1 MSHSP
6 LWKWF
11 GHIHKY
17 TGEAEFTITLVLS
30 THDRLNAVVN
40 SLNSTVSTDCLKR
53 VEKLKLDLD
62 LFRDTEATGFLK
74 TAQRG
79 VFPAVPLGG
88 PPSYYTRNVFIS
100 LYAANSGDCE
110 RGLWGV
116 FGTSASINTQ
126 QSARCFLF
134 ISANIFLK
142 NDFKAI
148 LTKYVYLLLIQI
160 TMCKFS
166 VGTHDNKPMN
176 LSPNCS
182 FLARQSF
189 LLSFAI
195 FREGKLDELM
205 TWVWTVC

>member
-17 TGEAEFTITLVLS
+17 TGEAEFTFTLVLS
-30 THDRLNAVVN
+30 THDSLNVVVN
-40 SLNSTVSTDCLKR
+40 SLNSTVVSTDCLKR

-74 TAQRG
+74 AAQRG

-100 LYAANSGDCE
+100 LYAANLGDCE

-126 QSARCFLF
+126 QSVRCVFCLF
-134 ISANIFLK
+134 QLTFSLRTTLK
-142 NDFKAI
+142 Q
-148 LTKYVYLLLIQI
+148 Y
-160 TMCKFS
+160 
-166 VGTHDNKPMN
+166 
-176 LSPNCS
+176 
-182 FLARQSF
+182 
-189 LLSFAI
+189 
-195 FREGKLDELM
+195 
-205 TWVWTVC
+205 